1 MKKATPNPIKGQ
13 TRAPGLFTAREP
25 GSVFLG
31 SGSEVNLHDI
41 PLVTFLRCIE
51 QEVKARVSD
60 ERERKALL
68 TKLRAI
74 SRDPAF
80 STLLTTSI
88 GQLLTRL
95 F

>member
-1 MKKATPNPIKGQ
+1 MDDRDRIEKRIKAL
-13 TRAPGLFTAREP
+13 GLLET
-25 GSVFLG
+25 GSVLLG
-31 SGSEVNLHDI
+31 NGSEVNLHDI
-41 PLVTFLRCIE
+41 PLVTLLRCIE

-74 SRDPAF
+74 SCDPAF
-80 STLLTTSI
+80 SVLLSTSV

>member
-1 MKKATPNPIKGQ
+1 MDGRDRIEKRIK
-13 TRAPGLFTAREP
+13 APGLLEP
-25 GSVFLG
+25 GAVLLG
-31 SGSEVNLHDI
+31 NGSQVNLHDI

-80 STLLTTSI
+80 STLLSTSV

>member
-1 MKKATPNPIKGQ
+1 MKKAAPSLVKGQ
-13 TRAPGLFTAREP
+13 IKTPGLFTPREP

-31 SGSEVNLHDI
+31 NGSEVNLHDI

-80 STLLTTSI
+80 SVLLSTSI
-88 GQLLTRL
+88 GQILTRL

>member
-1 MKKATPNPIKGQ
+1 MDGRDRIKKGIEV
-13 TRAPGLFTAREP
+13 PGLLESKGP
-25 GSVFLG
+25 GAVLLG
-31 SGSEVNLHDI
+31 NGSEVNLHDI

-51 QEVKARVSD
+51 QEVKAQVSD

-74 SRDPAF
+74 SRDPSF
-80 STLLTTSI
+80 STLLSTSV